1 MSVKVDNTITALK
14 PRMEMPNGCGFTLVE
29 YDPPV
34 RLISRSIEEDEGEV
48 GGSLLGSGHVAPLTL
63 PWDVHSQHRHT
74 LLKE

>member
-34 RLISRSIEEDEGEV
+34 RLISRSIEEDEKVEEEEL
-48 GGSLLGSGHVAPLTL
+48 SSG
-63 PWDVHSQHRHT
+63 R
-74 LLKE
+74 ERGFF